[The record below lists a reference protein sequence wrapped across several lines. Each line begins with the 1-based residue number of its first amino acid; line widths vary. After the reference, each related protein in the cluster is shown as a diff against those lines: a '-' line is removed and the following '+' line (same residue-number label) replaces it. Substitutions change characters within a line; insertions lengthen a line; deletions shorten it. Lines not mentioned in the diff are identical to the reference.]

1 MSQLAGVPDP
11 RPPRNLDS
19 PPPLAVT
26 RSFRPFY
33 SPIEVEHLVHL
44 QAQSRASASG
54 GADGPAGEASGGLA
68 RKTMSDQ
75 RIESLRQLAC
85 GFIERIAGRL
95 GFPRRTTAT
104 AQKLYHRFH
113 LHFPLSDF
121 AYQDVSLSALL
132 VSAKLEDTLKKL
144 RDIQIAAW
152 QVQNMM
158 DGGSGVGEGDPNTQE
173 AHRPHLI
180 GIERLI
186 LQTICFNFN
195 LNRPLDSSPSA
206 PSLPSDTDSL
216 LTLAT
221 LSPSASAA
229 TSRDAF
235 THLLRLSSVIPS
247 LPPVLLRPSSP
258 STDSPLVEEVH
269 KSLTYAAFLLLT
281 DLHRTLAPLLYPP
294 HTCAAACIWTAGF
307 VMATAAA
314 RRKAENGSENGTGE
328 RDEVVW
334 DDDVLQGWAA
344 CCETL
349 EADIDDIAQTLLNLL
364 ISLCPPLPTAVSA
377 TNGLSVPLN
386 TSPLFSPVSPV
397 EPSQSSSST
406 GAAKPVA
413 TSERDRHLLQT
424 GVPNVFS
431 HPELLSQPISAND
444 LMGVKIQLRKARA
457 AASANDKREREE
469 ADSAVEQADEV
480 TLHRSK
486 RWQGL
491 SDGLVEVG
499 RIRDERDQKDRLRA
513 EEKAEKEREKSEN
526 DAGAAGGAAGGRRGK
541 TEEERERERRERR
554 ERGKPGSVRYRF

>member
-1 MSQLAGVPDP
+1 MAQLAGVPEP
-11 RPPRNLDS
+11 RAPRNPDS

-33 SPIEVEHLVHL
+33 APIEVEHLVHL
-44 QAQSRASASG
+44 QAQSRASTLG
-54 GADGPAGEASGGLA
+54 GAEGPAGEASGGLA

-85 GFIERIAGRL
+85 GFIERVAGRL

-132 VSAKLEDTLKKL
+132 VAAKLEDTLKKL

-195 LNRPLDSSPSA
+195 LNRPLDSSPSS
-206 PSLPSDTDSL
+206 PTLPSDTDSL
-216 LTLAT
+216 LALAT
-221 LSPSASAA
+221 LSPSTSAA

-235 THLLRLSSVIPS
+235 THLFRLSSALPS
-247 LPPVLLRPSSP
+247 VPPALVRSSSA
-258 STDSPLVEEVH
+258 STVDEMH
-269 KSLTYAAFLLLT
+269 KSLIYAAFLLLT
-281 DLHRTLAPLLYPP
+281 DLHRTLAPLSYPP

-307 VMATAAA
+307 ILAIPAA
-314 RRKAENGSENGTGE
+314 RQEAENGSKNEIGE
-328 RDEVVW
+328 KDEVVW
-334 DDDVLQGWAA
+334 DEDVLQGWASS
-344 CCETL
+344 CETL
-349 EADIDDIAQTLLNLL
+349 EDDIDDIAQTLLNLL
-364 ISLCPPLPTAVSA
+364 ISLCPPSPTAASA
-377 TNGLSVPLN
+377 TANGLSVPLN
-386 TSPLFSPVSPV
+386 TSPLFSPVSPA
-397 EPSQSSSST
+397 EPSQTSSSAGGSI
-406 GAAKPVA
+406 PVA

-431 HPELLSQPISAND
+431 HPDLLGQPISAND
-444 LMGVKIQLRKARA
+444 LMGIKIQLRRARA
-457 AASANDKREREE
+457 AAAALANGKRDREE
-469 ADSAVEQADEV
+469 AISAVEQGDDV

-491 SDGLVEVG
+491 SDGLAEVG
-499 RIRDERDQKDRLRA
+499 RIRDERDQKDRLRV

-526 DAGAAGGAAGGRRGK
+526 DANAVGGTAGGRRGK